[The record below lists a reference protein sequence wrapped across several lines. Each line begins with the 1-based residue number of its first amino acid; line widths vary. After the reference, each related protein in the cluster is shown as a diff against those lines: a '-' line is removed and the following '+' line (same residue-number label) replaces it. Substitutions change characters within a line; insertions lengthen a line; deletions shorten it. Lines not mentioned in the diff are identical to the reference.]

1 MKRMVGAAGFELATL
16 CSQSRCATR
25 LRYAPTKPQIVAW
38 KISASEKCRQSAT
51 KKRLGAARIDQA
63 DSFCAICQP
72 SSAIGLAPAAAS
84 RAWALEAVPSSTR
97 LAMPCRIAQMR
108 NRL

>member
-1 MKRMVGAAGFELATL
+1 MMVGAAGFELATL

-25 LRYAPTKPQIVAW
+25 LRYAPTKPEIVAR
-38 KISASEKCRQSAT
+38 ISGSSDKVVAT
-51 KKRLGAARIDQA
+51 LLGATQDA
-63 DSFCAICQP
+63 FCASCQP

-84 RAWALEAVPSSTR
+84 RACALDAVPSSTR
-97 LAMPCRIAQMR
+97 LAMPCRIPQMR